1 MKIFCSVSVLVAAL
15 MTLAIAPLPAS
26 AAGENRAWKKESNSV
41 ALLQNAQVVW
51 QFNFGTNASK
61 PFFHP
66 VALPGGPLLTWDH
79 TPDHPWHHG
88 LWFSWKFINGVNY
101 WEEDRVTGLAEG
113 RTDWREPRIETRPD
127 FSARIVMEIDYH
139 PATHGQSVLTE
150 HRVIEVSPPDDDGA
164 YRQNWTMCFTAGNE
178 DVLLDRTP
186 LPGEPDGQPWGGY
199 AGLSVRFAAGITN
212 AQAIITTAREPVK
225 FTDGM
230 YRGTAMAMDYAGLFD
245 GYEAGIAML
254 DCVSN
259 LNNPSPWYA
268 INGSPMHYFSPAV
281 LCYHPHTIKAGRQ
294 MTLRYQVI
302 VHPGRWTEAQLSQ
315 ASEHY
320 TTIKP

>member
-1 MKIFCSVSVLVAAL
+1 MKIFFSVSVLVAAL
-15 MTLAIAPLPAS
+15 MALATAPLPAS

-66 VALPGGPLLTWDH
+66 LALPRGPVLTWNQP
-79 TPDHPWHHG
+79 TDHPWHHG
-88 LWFSWKFINGVNY
+88 LWFSWKYLNGVNY
-101 WEEDRVTGLAEG
+101 WEEDRQTGLAQG
-113 RTDWREPRIETRPD
+113 QTTWREPRIETRPD

-139 PATHGQSVLTE
+139 PATNGQSVLTE
-150 HRVIEVSPPDDDGA
+150 HRVIAVFPPDRDGA
-164 YRQNWTMCFTAGNE
+164 YRQDWTMCFTAGNE

-186 LPGEPDGQPWGGY
+186 LPGEIGGQSWGGY
-199 AGLSVRFAAGITN
+199 AGLSVRLAAAIKDP
-212 AQAIITTAREPVK
+212 QAITSRGPVI
-225 FTDGM
+225 FTNDT
-230 YRGTAMAMDYAGLFD
+230 YRGTAAAVDYTGSFNGSEAGL
-245 GYEAGIAML
+245 AIL
-254 DCVSN
+254 DYPAN
-259 LNNPSPWYA
+259 LNSPSPWYA
-268 INGSPMHYFSPAV
+268 INGHPMHYFSPAV
-281 LCYHPHTIKAGRQ
+281 LCYHPHTIQAGRQ

-302 VHPGRWTEAQLSQ
+302 VHPGRWTEAQLRQ